1 MELYVTENQ
10 PTASQREVCTRHRD
24 REYLWKISARVPQQ
38 DFDIFKE
45 INEYW
50 ATLPLEE
57 QDEIFLTYERIHHI
71 FSNNSNLFEINRLME
86 ALRPLIAQLFELH
99 PQAKLDYWVRLK
111 SHLLVPTGLPREF
124 NPNLSSRMTPE
135 RTYIEEDY
143 RKLVPMAIS
152 MRIMI
157 PIWGEFL
164 KRIEGQ
170 TKPVLKE
177 YTAFKLLA
185 LANVMHCDAM
195 RRLSVY
201 VTHTIPQDKS
211 KDAAI
216 IYGLGTEDFPEWIL
230 GNTIVSR
237 LCRSDVSGVGESAV
251 LITFIHN
258 YIREHPSVIEAQMG
272 IVREKKPD
280 GRDDSDTNYSTLEGF
295 RIKEMV
301 AAGDIKLVD
310 MYVRTAA
317 LQVLDKL
324 PMPALGLANRLAQKP
339 GEEIRIPNKEFNL
352 LVRQALRNVKGLM
365 QDELRKS
372 QVQLAGWVLSEQVPV
387 QSIPYL
393 SKQTLLVMMAFA
405 QAYLW
410 YNGYPDLAA
419 LVTARAR
426 EESGDSDRV
435 MGDQREKIN
444 RRQAEELSLSFP
456 YMRRSSS
463 RSANARSTMMVIGS
477 AETVAKELGDYD
489 WEMTLPDSWIA
500 SWEKYRNDGG
510 HVDRRFRFPNDVL
523 PQVTNLILELEQ
535 RRAQQLQLNPVTANW
550 QSAITPT
557 V

>member
-10 PTASQREVCTRHRD
+10 PTASQREVCTRHRE
-24 REYLWKISARVPQQ
+24 REYIWKIHARVPQQ

-50 ATLPLEE
+50 ATLPMEE
-57 QDEIFLTYERIHHI
+57 QDAIFHVYERIHHI
-71 FSNNSNLFEINRLME
+71 FSNNSNLYEINRLMD
-86 ALRPLIAQLFELH
+86 ALRPLISQLFELH
-99 PQAKLDYWVRLK
+99 PQSKLDYWVRLK
-111 SHLLVPTGLPREF
+111 SNLLVPTGLPRTF
-124 NPNLSSRMTPE
+124 DPNVSSRMTPE

-185 LANVMHCDAM
+185 LSNVMNCDAM
-195 RRLSVY
+195 KRLATY
-201 VTHTIPQDKS
+201 VSYTIPQDKS

-216 IYGLGTEDFPEWIL
+216 IYGLGTEDFPEWVL
-230 GNTIVSR
+230 ANTIVSR
-237 LCRSDVSGVGESAV
+237 LCRSDVSGMGDSAV

-280 GRDDSDTNYSTLEGF
+280 GSGDSDTNYSTLEGF
-295 RIKEMV
+295 RIKEAV
-301 AAGDIKLVD
+301 AAGDIKMVD

-317 LQVLDKL
+317 LQVLDKV
-324 PMPALGLANRLAQKP
+324 PMPPLALANRLAQKP
-339 GEEIRIPNKEFNL
+339 GEELRSPNKEFNN

-365 QDELRKS
+365 QDELCKS
-372 QVQLAGWVLSEQVPV
+372 QVQLAGWVLAEQVPV

-405 QAYLW
+405 QAFLW

-419 LVTARAR
+419 LTTARSR
-426 EESGDSDRV
+426 EESSETDRV
-435 MGDQREKIN
+435 MGDQREKIS
-444 RRQAEELSLSFP
+444 RRQAEELSQSFP

-463 RSANARSTMMVIGS
+463 RSANARSTMMVFAS
-477 AETVAKELGDYD
+477 AETVAKELGDRD
-489 WEMTLPDSWIA
+489 WEMTLPDAWIA
-500 SWEKYRNDGG
+500 SWAKYKNDGG
-510 HVDRRFRFPNDVL
+510 HVDRRFRFPNDIL
-523 PQVTNLILELEQ
+523 PQVANLILELER
-535 RRAQQLQLNPVTANW
+535 RRAQHLRLDPLTASW
-550 QSAITPT
+550 QSVTTPT